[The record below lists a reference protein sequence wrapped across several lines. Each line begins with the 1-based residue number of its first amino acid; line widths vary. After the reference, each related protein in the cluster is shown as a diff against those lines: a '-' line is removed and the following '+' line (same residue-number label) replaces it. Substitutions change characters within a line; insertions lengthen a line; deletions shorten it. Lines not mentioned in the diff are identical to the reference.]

1 MRARE
6 GRSEQAGA
14 APISFS
20 PIRWRGGAINRT
32 IDVDL
37 PLPSLPLP
45 SYGVGFGNTRF
56 AAALRLGC

>member
-37 PLPSLPLP
+37 PLPS
-45 SYGVGFGNTRF
+45 YGVGFGNTRF

>member
-14 APISFS
+14 GPISFS
-20 PIRWRGGAINRT
+20 PIRWRGGNRT